1 MQSHRRP
8 AGLEDYG
15 ISGLAA
21 AHWNL
26 PAEALYEE
34 AVRRGEGQ
42 IAHGGALAV
51 QTGLHTGRSPNDK
64 FIVREPDSETHIDWG
79 GVNRPIT
86 SKKFDT
92 LCKRLFGILRGK
104 ELFVQDSIA

>member
-1 MQSHRRP
+1 MKASMKPSSSQEASTRQTAADGLLEIVFLASYANRRERSLQRQTAWGIFMQSHRRP

-51 QTGLHTGRSPNDK
+51 QTGL
-64 FIVREPDSETHIDWG
+64 
-79 GVNRPIT
+79 
-86 SKKFDT
+86 
-92 LCKRLFGILRGK
+92 
-104 ELFVQDSIA
+104 